1 MKVLIGIL
9 VVVVVLAIL
18 VVVGRRIEKK
28 ERLEAER
35 KVDQLRRPH
44 RPTLLS
50 KAQRK
55 ARNFKDLPS
64 PPKVT
69 RAIRTGWSLG
79 RIEFSYVDADGE
91 KTQRTVTVH
100 SVTRVYF
107 KGECHTRREER
118 TFRLDRVVGD
128 LVDCDTGEVLSPK
141 EWARRNSRSRN

>member
-9 VVVVVLAIL
+9 VVAAVLGIL
-18 VVVGRRIEKK
+18 VVAGRRIEEK

-35 KVDQLRRPH
+35 KVDRLRSPH
-44 RPTLLS
+44 RPSLLS
-50 KAQRK
+50 KAQK
-55 ARNFKDLPS
+55 KSLNFKDLPS

-79 RIEFSYVDADGE
+79 QVEFSYVDADGV

-118 TFRLDRVVGD
+118 TFRLDRIVGD
-128 LVDCDTGEVLSPK
+128 LVDCDTGEILSPK
-141 EWARRNSRSRN
+141 EWARKNVR

>member
-9 VVVVVLAIL
+9 VVAAVLVTL

-50 KAQRK
+50 KAK
-55 ARNFKDLPS
+55 KKTLNFKDLPS

-79 RIEFSYVDADGE
+79 QIEFSYVDADGK

-100 SVTRVYF
+100 SVTRAYF

-128 LVDCDTGEVLSPK
+128 LVDCATGEILSPK
-141 EWARRNSRSRN
+141 EWARRNS